1 MDTSEMSIARCIKAV
16 EIQALWKPAN
26 GDFCWHDNDG
36 DDYMGQWEF
45 PAEWTIVHIDN
56 VRPQDWW
63 LNWIWLPRQDQLQKM
78 ISESGEDQYY
88 DLRSLWEWT
97 REGPEGEDWQTQ
109 YSQQFKTMEQLWLAF
124 VMKEKY
130 NKVWDSG
137 DWKVQTSKVQTS
149 KVH

>member
-63 LNWIWLPRQDQLQKM
+63 LNWVWLPHQYQLQEM
-78 ISESGEDQYY
+78 
-88 DLRSLWEWT
+88 L
-97 REGPEGEDWQTQ
+97 
-109 YSQQFKTMEQLWLAF
+109 QFKCDTLAMILQFAEFAKKNTASCKSSMDQLWLAF
-124 VMKEKY
+124 VMEKKY
-130 NKVWDSG
+130 NKIWNGWD
-137 DWKVQTSKVQTS
+137 WIVQTSGM
-149 KVH
+149 H